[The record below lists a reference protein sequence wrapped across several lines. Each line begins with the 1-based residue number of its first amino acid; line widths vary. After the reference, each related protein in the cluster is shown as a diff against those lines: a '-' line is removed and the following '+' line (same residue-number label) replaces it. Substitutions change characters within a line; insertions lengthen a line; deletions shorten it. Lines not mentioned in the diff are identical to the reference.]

1 VTRAPR
7 PQRRTLVWLRN
18 DLRVADNPALA
29 AAAERGS
36 VVAVYLSAAAQWS
49 SHGVG
54 ANRRAFL
61 LRTLTELSRSLNAL
75 NIPLLVRSVAR
86 FADQAAA
93 IVRLAQSC
101 GADAVMC
108 NDEYPLDERRRD
120 DATRDRCA
128 DAGIEFQRF
137 SGGVVLA
144 PGQVLT
150 GDGKPYTVFTPFKR
164 RWLTIVDDGLLQP
177 VPAPRRQTKIDVR
190 GDALPKRIGGTSAD
204 RLAELWPGGET
215 QALRRLD
222 AFVSR
227 GLARYHSDRD
237 RPDRE
242 GTSRLSPY
250 LAVGAISARQCVAAA
265 RARNRGQLGSGDV
278 GATTWISELIWRE
291 FYVHVTAAFPDIS
304 RGRAFRPAND
314 RVQWRD
320 DPEGF
325 AAWREG
331 RTGYP
336 LVDAAMRQL
345 AATGWMHNRLRM
357 LTAMFLTKHLLID
370 WRRGERHFMDL
381 LVDGDFAANNGGWQW
396 SASTGTDA
404 APYFRIFNPITQ
416 AKKFD
421 PDGVFVRRW
430 VPELATVPKATIF
443 EPWRSSGSSGYPPPI
458 VDHTTARK
466 RALHAWR

>member
-1 VTRAPR
+1 VTRTTR
-7 PQRRTLVWLRN
+7 TQRRTLVWMRN

-36 VVAVYLSAAAQWS
+36 VVAVYLGAPAQWS
-49 SHGVG
+49 AHGVG
-54 ANRRAFL
+54 VNRRAFL
-61 LRTLTELSRSLNAL
+61 LRTLAELSKAL
-75 NIPLLVRSVAR
+75 NTLNVPLLVRSVGR
-86 FADQAAA
+86 FSDQPAA
-93 IVRLAQSC
+93 IVRLANAC

-108 NDEYPLDERRRD
+108 SEEYPLDERRRD
-120 DATRDRCA
+120 DAARVRCG
-128 DAGIEFQRF
+128 DAGIEFRRF

-164 RWLTIVDDGLLQP
+164 RWLAIVDDGLLQSIE
-177 VPAPRRQTKIDVR
+177 APGRQAKIDVES
-190 GDALPKRIGGTSAD
+190 DVLPKRLGGASAD
-204 RLAELWPGGET
+204 RLADLWPCGET
-215 QALRRLD
+215 EAMRRLD
-222 AFVSR
+222 AFVAR
-227 GLARYHSDRD
+227 GLSSYHGDRD
-237 RPDRE
+237 RPDRD

-250 LAVGAISARQCVAAA
+250 LAVGAISARQCIAAA
-265 RARNRGQLGSGDV
+265 RARNGGQLGSGDV

-291 FYVHVTAAFPDIS
+291 FYAHVTAAFPDVS
-304 RGRAFRPAND
+304 RGRPFRPAND
-314 RVQWRD
+314 RVRWRD
-320 DPEGF
+320 DPAGL

-345 AATGWMHNRLRM
+345 AETGWMHNRLRM

-370 WRRGERHFMDL
+370 WRQGERHFMDL

-404 APYFRIFNPITQ
+404 APYFRIFNPVTQ

-430 VPELATVPKATIF
+430 VPELETIPKPAIF
-443 EPWRSSGSSGYPPPI
+443 EPWHDGVSGYPAPI
-458 VDHTTARK
+458 VDHASARE
-466 RALHAWR
+466 RALRAWR